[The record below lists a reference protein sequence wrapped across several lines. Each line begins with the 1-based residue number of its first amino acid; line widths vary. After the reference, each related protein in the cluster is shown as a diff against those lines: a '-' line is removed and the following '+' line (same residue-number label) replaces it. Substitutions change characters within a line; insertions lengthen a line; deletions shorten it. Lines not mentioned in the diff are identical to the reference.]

1 LNFLIIFFLFLKESS
16 SLEDFFNKIDTL
28 TSEEK
33 EKSADIL
40 LEVGNEIYLKGDWE
54 KAIKFYEKALAIYKE
69 FKNKKGESACYNN
82 IGVIYYNLGDYEKA
96 LEYYN
101 RSLAIDKDLKDRK
114 VKSRC

>member
-1 LNFLIIFFLFLKESS
+1 MFLLFLKESS

-28 TSEEK
+28 TLEEK

-40 LEVGNEIYLKGDWE
+40 FEFGIENYLKGDWK

-69 FKNKKGESACYNN
+69 FKNQKGESACYGN
-82 IGVIYYNLGDYEKA
+82 IGNIYSHLGEYEKA

-101 RSLAIDKDLKDRK
+101 SISDR
-114 VKSRC
+114 